1 MRKLSTH
8 IVLAAAFAASLAVPA
23 FAADPEPIDFGS
35 TEKLVILSESGAKTF
50 DIEVADTLKEQA
62 RGMMYRETVPPMTGM
77 LFEFEEPKVAT
88 IWMKNTA
95 VSLDI
100 IFVRSNGKILKIE
113 HSATPYTLRSASS
126 EAPVAAV
133 LELGAGQSLEL
144 GIKPGDRIAHEFFG
158 TQSLAKAN

>member
-1 MRKLSTH
+1 MTHFLTRTLLS
-8 IVLAAAFAASLAVPA
+8 AALIACLVVPV
-23 FAADPEPIDFGS
+23 FAADPEPIDFGP
-35 TEKLVILSESGAKTF
+35 TEKLTVLSESGAKTF

-62 RGMMYRETVPPMTGM
+62 RGMMYRENVPTMTGM
-77 LFEFEEPKVAT
+77 LFEFDEPKVAT

-144 GIKPGDRIAHEFFG
+144 GIKPGDLIAHEFFG
-158 TQSLAKAN
+158 TENLANAN

>member
-1 MRKLSTH
+1 MT
-8 IVLAAAFAASLAVPA
+8 AFAASLAVPA
-23 FAADPEPIDFGS
+23 FAADPEPIDFGP

-62 RGMMYRETVPPMTGM
+62 RGMMYRENVQPMTGM
-77 LFEFEEPKVAT
+77 LFEFDKPKVAT

-95 VSLDI
+95 VPLDI

-113 HSATPYTLRSASS
+113 HSARPYTLRSASS

-158 TQSLAKAN
+158 TESLAKAN

>member
-1 MRKLSTH
+1 MKTLSKHIALAMAFALST
-8 IVLAAAFAASLAVPA
+8 ASPV
-23 FAADPEPIDFGS
+23 FAADPEPIDFGP
-35 TEKLVILSESGAKTF
+35 TEKLVVLSESGAKTF
-50 DIEVADTLKEQA
+50 DVEIADTLKKQA
-62 RGMMYRETVPPMTGM
+62 RGMMYRESVPAMTGM
-77 LFEFEEPKVAT
+77 LFEFEEPNVKT

-113 HSATPYTLRSASS
+113 HSAAPYTLRSASS

-144 GIKPGDRIAHEFFG
+144 GIKPGDRVSHEFFG
-158 TQSLAKAN
+158 TENLVNAN